1 MPRIRMSRN
10 EDNIVGSFTCSNIA
24 LRAATDAAKIEEF
37 LGASCRVA
45 VHPERCVHHASGR
58 DASL

>member
-1 MPRIRMSRN
+1 MSRN